1 MEATITD
8 LINASAYGQNG
19 VPHEL
24 WTHLR
29 KESPVYWYAQRG
41 HTPFWAIT
49 KHEDIMEVSSQPD
62 IFSNEAGGII
72 VLNEAQIQS
81 FIEGGSGSPLAQMK
95 TIITMDPPEHRL
107 YRKVASGY
115 FTPRGVTNLDEIV
128 KSSAAAIFDE
138 LPDEGEVDFIETIAQ
153 KHPLR
158 VLATILGIDEE
169 QEERLLVITQ
179 ELFGSEDPD
188 MQRQGED
195 REAARK
201 ELGMEFYTLFDEIIK
216 DRRACP
222 RDDLATMLANA
233 ELSDGCPLG
242 QLETLGYYLIVFTAG
257 HDTTRNALSGAI
269 SAFLDHPDQF
279 ERLRQD
285 PSLSKSAV
293 DEIVRWT
300 TPVNYMKRQAV
311 QDYELRGQK
320 IKAGE
325 ELALF
330 YCSANRDED
339 VFEDPFTFDI
349 GRSPNRHLGFG
360 WAEHYC
366 LGAHLAKASM
376 KALTEEMV
384 RRIEWMEPNGERT
397 FISSNFVVGLKT
409 LPVKYKLKNGF
420 NWM

>member
-95 TIITMDPPEHRL
+95 TIITMDPPEHRS

-158 VLATILGIDEE
+158 VLATILGINEE

-179 ELFGSEDPD
+179 ELFGGEDPD
-188 MQRQGED
+188 MQRKGED

-201 ELGMEFYTLFDEIIK
+201 ELGMEFYMLFDEIIK

-311 QDYELRGQK
+311 QDYELRGQQ

-409 LPVKYKLKNGF
+409 LPVKYKLKSG
-420 NWM
+420 

>member
-49 KHEDIMEVSSQPD
+49 KHEDIMEISSQPD

-95 TIITMDPPEHRL
+95 TIITMDPPEHRS

-128 KSSAAAIFDE
+128 KSSATAIFDE

-311 QDYELRGQK
+311 QDYELRGQN

-409 LPVKYKLKNGF
+409 LPVKYKLKNG
-420 NWM
+420 

>member
-62 IFSNEAGGII
+62 IFFNEAGGII

-95 TIITMDPPEHRL
+95 TIITMDPPEHRS

-158 VLATILGIDEE
+158 VLATILGINEE

-179 ELFGSEDPD
+179 ELFGGEDPD

-201 ELGMEFYTLFDEIIK
+201 ELGMEFYMLFDEIIK

-311 QDYELRGQK
+311 QDYELRGQN

-339 VFEDPFTFDI
+339 VFEDPFTFNI

-409 LPVKYKLKNGF
+409 LPVKYKLKNG
-420 NWM
+420 

>member
-95 TIITMDPPEHRL
+95 TIITMDPPEHRS

-158 VLATILGIDEE
+158 VLATILGINEE

-201 ELGMEFYTLFDEIIK
+201 ELGMEFYMLFDEIIK

-279 ERLRQD
+279 ERLRKD

-349 GRSPNRHLGFG
+349 ERSPNRHLGFG

-409 LPVKYKLKNGF
+409 LPVKYKLKNG
-420 NWM
+420 

>member
-19 VPHEL
+19 VPHDL

-62 IFSNEAGGII
+62 IFSSEAGGII

-81 FIEGGSGSPLAQMK
+81 FLEGGSGSPLAQMK
-95 TIITMDPPEHRL
+95 TIITMDPPEHRA

-128 KSSAAAIFDE
+128 KSSAAAIFDD
-138 LPDEGEVDFIETIAQ
+138 LPTEGEVDFIEAIAQ

-158 VLATILGIDEE
+158 VLATILGIDKE

-188 MQRQGED
+188 MRRGGED
-195 REAARK
+195 RETARK
-201 ELGMEFYTLFDEIIK
+201 ELGMEFYMLFDEIIK
-216 DRRACP
+216 DRRSCP

-269 SAFLDHPDQF
+269 SAFLDHPDEF
-279 ERLRQD
+279 ERLRKD
-285 PSLSKSAV
+285 PSLSKAAV

-339 VFEDPFTFDI
+339 VFDDPFTFDI
-349 GRSPNRHLGFG
+349 TRSPNRHLGFG

-384 RRIEWMEPNGERT
+384 RRIDWMEPNGERT

-409 LPVKYKLKNGF
+409 LPVKYKLKDG
-420 NWM
+420 

>member
-95 TIITMDPPEHRL
+95 TIITMDPPEHRS

-158 VLATILGIDEE
+158 VLATILGINEE

-179 ELFGSEDPD
+179 ELFGGEANPD

-201 ELGMEFYTLFDEIIK
+201 ELGMEFYMLFDEIIK

-311 QDYELRGQK
+311 QDYELRGQN

-409 LPVKYKLKNGF
+409 LPVKYKLKNG
-420 NWM
+420 

>member
-95 TIITMDPPEHRL
+95 TIITMDPPEHRS

-128 KSSAAAIFDE
+128 KRSAAAIFDE

-158 VLATILGIDEE
+158 VLATILGINEE

-179 ELFGSEDPD
+179 ELFGGEDPD

-201 ELGMEFYTLFDEIIK
+201 ELGMEFYMLFDEIIK

-409 LPVKYKLKNGF
+409 LPVKYKLKNG
-420 NWM
+420 

>member
-95 TIITMDPPEHRL
+95 TIITMDPPEHRS

-158 VLATILGIDEE
+158 VLATILGINEE

-179 ELFGSEDPD
+179 ELFGGEDPD

-201 ELGMEFYTLFDEIIK
+201 ELGMEFYMLFDEIIK

-311 QDYELRGQK
+311 QDYGLRGQN

-409 LPVKYKLKNGF
+409 LPVKYKLKNG
-420 NWM
+420 

>member
-29 KESPVYWYAQRG
+29 NESPVYWYAQRG

-95 TIITMDPPEHRL
+95 TIITMDPPEHRS

-158 VLATILGIDEE
+158 VLATILGINEE

-179 ELFGSEDPD
+179 ELFGGEDPD

-201 ELGMEFYTLFDEIIK
+201 ELGMEFYMLFDEIIK

-311 QDYELRGQK
+311 QDYELRGQR

-384 RRIEWMEPNGERT
+384 RRIDWMEPNGERT

-409 LPVKYKLKNGF
+409 LPVKYKLKNG
-420 NWM
+420 

>member
-19 VPHEL
+19 VPHDL

-95 TIITMDPPEHRL
+95 TIITMDPPEHRS

-158 VLATILGIDEE
+158 VLATILGINEE

-179 ELFGSEDPD
+179 ELFGGEDPD

-201 ELGMEFYTLFDEIIK
+201 ELGMEFYMLFGEIIK

-384 RRIEWMEPNGERT
+384 RRVEWMEPNGERT

-409 LPVKYKLKNGF
+409 LPVKYKLKNG
-420 NWM
+420 

>member
-95 TIITMDPPEHRL
+95 TIITMDPPEHRS

-158 VLATILGIDEE
+158 VLATILGINEE

-179 ELFGSEDPD
+179 ELFGGEDPD

-201 ELGMEFYTLFDEIIK
+201 ELGMEFYMLFDEIIK

-233 ELSDGCPLG
+233 ELADGCPLG

-311 QDYELRGQK
+311 QDYELRGQN

-409 LPVKYKLKNGF
+409 LPVKYKLKNG
-420 NWM
+420 

>member
-95 TIITMDPPEHRL
+95 TIITMDPPEHRS

-158 VLATILGIDEE
+158 VLATILGINEE

-179 ELFGSEDPD
+179 ELFGGEDPD
-188 MQRQGED
+188 MQRKGED
-195 REAARK
+195 RETARK
-201 ELGMEFYTLFDEIIK
+201 ELGMEFYMLFDEIIK

-233 ELSDGCPLG
+233 ELADGCPLG

-409 LPVKYKLKNGF
+409 LPVKYKLKNG
-420 NWM
+420 

>member
-19 VPHEL
+19 VPHKL

-95 TIITMDPPEHRL
+95 TIITMDPPEHRS

-158 VLATILGIDEE
+158 VLATILGINEE

-179 ELFGSEDPD
+179 ELFGGEDPD

-201 ELGMEFYTLFDEIIK
+201 ELGMEFYMLFDEIIK

-409 LPVKYKLKNGF
+409 LPVKYKLKNG
-420 NWM
+420 

>member
-95 TIITMDPPEHRL
+95 TIITMDPPEHRS

-179 ELFGSEDPD
+179 ELFGGEDPD

-201 ELGMEFYTLFDEIIK
+201 ELGMEFYMLFDEIIK

-311 QDYELRGQK
+311 QDYELRGQN

-409 LPVKYKLKNGF
+409 LPVKYKLKNG
-420 NWM
+420 

>member
-1 MEATITD
+1 
-8 LINASAYGQNG
+8 
-19 VPHEL
+19 
-24 WTHLR
+24 
-29 KESPVYWYAQRG
+29 
-41 HTPFWAIT
+41 
-49 KHEDIMEVSSQPD
+49 
-62 IFSNEAGGII
+62 
-72 VLNEAQIQS
+72 
-81 FIEGGSGSPLAQMK
+81 
-95 TIITMDPPEHRL
+95 MDPPEHRS

-128 KSSAAAIFDE
+128 KSSAAAIFDD
-138 LPDEGEVDFIETIAQ
+138 LPTEGEVDFIEAIAQ

-158 VLATILGIDEE
+158 VLATILGIDKE

-188 MQRQGED
+188 MRRGGED
-195 REAARK
+195 RETARK
-201 ELGMEFYTLFDEIIK
+201 ELGMEFYMLFDEIIK
-216 DRRACP
+216 DRRSCP

-269 SAFLDHPDQF
+269 SAFLDHPDEF
-279 ERLRQD
+279 ERLRKD
-285 PSLSKSAV
+285 PSLSKAAV

-339 VFEDPFTFDI
+339 VFDDPFTIDI
-349 GRSPNRHLGFG
+349 TRSPNRHLGFG

-384 RRIEWMEPNGERT
+384 RRIDWMEPNGERT

-409 LPVKYKLKNGF
+409 LPVKYKLKDG
-420 NWM
+420 

>member
-19 VPHEL
+19 VPHDL

-95 TIITMDPPEHRL
+95 TIITMDPPEHRS

-138 LPDEGEVDFIETIAQ
+138 LPDEGELDFIETIAQ

-158 VLATILGIDEE
+158 VLATILGINEE

-179 ELFGSEDPD
+179 ELFGGEDPD

-201 ELGMEFYTLFDEIIK
+201 ELGMEFYMLFDEIIK

-233 ELSDGCPLG
+233 ELADGCPLG

-409 LPVKYKLKNGF
+409 LPVKYKLKNG
-420 NWM
+420 

>member
-29 KESPVYWYAQRG
+29 KESPVYRYAQRG

-95 TIITMDPPEHRL
+95 TIITMDPPEHRS

-158 VLATILGIDEE
+158 VLATILGINEE

-201 ELGMEFYTLFDEIIK
+201 ELGMEFYMLFDEIIK

-279 ERLRQD
+279 ERLRKD

-349 GRSPNRHLGFG
+349 ERSPNRHLGFG

-409 LPVKYKLKNGF
+409 LPVKYKLKNG
-420 NWM
+420 

>member
-95 TIITMDPPEHRL
+95 TIITMDPPEHRS

-158 VLATILGIDEE
+158 VLATILGINEE

-179 ELFGSEDPD
+179 ELFGGEDPD

-201 ELGMEFYTLFDEIIK
+201 ELGMEFYMLFDEIIK

-279 ERLRQD
+279 ERLRRD

-409 LPVKYKLKNGF
+409 LPVKYKLKNG
-420 NWM
+420 

>member
-95 TIITMDPPEHRL
+95 TIITMDPPEHRS

-128 KSSAAAIFDE
+128 KSSATAIFDE

-201 ELGMEFYTLFDEIIK
+201 ELGMEFYMLFDEIIK

-311 QDYELRGQK
+311 QDYELRGQN

-409 LPVKYKLKNGF
+409 LPVKYKLKNG
-420 NWM
+420 

>member
-49 KHEDIMEVSSQPD
+49 KHEDIMEISSQPD

-95 TIITMDPPEHRL
+95 TIITMDPPEHRS

-138 LPDEGEVDFIETIAQ
+138 LPDKGEVDFIETIAQ

-409 LPVKYKLKNGF
+409 LPAKYKLKNG
-420 NWM
+420 

>member
-95 TIITMDPPEHRL
+95 TIITMDPPEHRS

-158 VLATILGIDEE
+158 VLATILGINQE

-179 ELFGSEDPD
+179 ELFGGEDPD

-201 ELGMEFYTLFDEIIK
+201 ELGMEFYMLFDEIIK

-384 RRIEWMEPNGERT
+384 RRIDWMEPNGERT

-409 LPVKYKLKNGF
+409 LPVKYKLKNG
-420 NWM
+420 

>member
-19 VPHEL
+19 VPHDL

-29 KESPVYWYAQRG
+29 EESPVYWYAQRG

-62 IFSNEAGGII
+62 IFSSEAGGII

-81 FIEGGSGSPLAQMK
+81 FLEGGSGSPLAQMK
-95 TIITMDPPEHRL
+95 TIITMDPPEHRS

-128 KSSAAAIFDE
+128 KSSAAAIFDD
-138 LPDEGEVDFIETIAQ
+138 LPTEGEVDFIEAIAQ

-158 VLATILGIDEE
+158 VLATILGIDKE

-188 MQRQGED
+188 MRRGGED
-195 REAARK
+195 RETARK
-201 ELGMEFYTLFDEIIK
+201 ELGMEFYMLFDEIIK
-216 DRRACP
+216 DRRSCP

-269 SAFLDHPDQF
+269 SAFLDHPDEF
-279 ERLRQD
+279 ERLRKD
-285 PSLSKSAV
+285 PSLSKAAV

-339 VFEDPFTFDI
+339 VFDDPFTFDI
-349 GRSPNRHLGFG
+349 TRSPNRHLGFG

-384 RRIEWMEPNGERT
+384 RRIDWMEPNGERT

-409 LPVKYKLKNGF
+409 LPVKYKLKDG
-420 NWM
+420 

>member
-95 TIITMDPPEHRL
+95 TIITMDPPEHRS

-158 VLATILGIDEE
+158 VLATILGINEE

-179 ELFGSEDPD
+179 ELFGGEDPD

-201 ELGMEFYTLFDEIIK
+201 ELGMEFYMLFDEIIK

-384 RRIEWMEPNGERT
+384 RRIDWMEPNGERT

-409 LPVKYKLKNGF
+409 LPVKYKLKNG
-420 NWM
+420 

>member
-1 MEATITD
+1 MEGTITD

-19 VPHEL
+19 VPHDL

-29 KESPVYWYAQRG
+29 KESPVHWYAQRG

-62 IFSNEAGGII
+62 IFSSEAGGII

-81 FIEGGSGSPLAQMK
+81 FLEGGSGSPLAQMK
-95 TIITMDPPEHRL
+95 TIITMDPPEHRD

-128 KSSAAAIFDE
+128 KSSAAAIFDD
-138 LPDEGEVDFIETIAQ
+138 LPTEGEADFIEAIAQ

-158 VLATILGIDEE
+158 VLATILGIDKE

-188 MQRQGED
+188 MRRGGED

-201 ELGMEFYTLFDEIIK
+201 ELGMEFYMLFDEIIK
-216 DRRACP
+216 DRRSCP

-269 SAFLDHPDQF
+269 SAFLDHPDEF
-279 ERLRQD
+279 ERLRED
-285 PSLSKSAV
+285 PSLSKAAV

-339 VFEDPFTFDI
+339 VFDDPFTFDI
-349 GRSPNRHLGFG
+349 TRSPNRHLGFG

-384 RRIEWMEPNGERT
+384 RRIDWMEPNGERT

-409 LPVKYKLKNGF
+409 LPVKYKLKDG
-420 NWM
+420 

>member
-49 KHEDIMEVSSQPD
+49 KHEDIMEISSQPD

-95 TIITMDPPEHRL
+95 TIITMDPPEHRS

-158 VLATILGIDEE
+158 VLATILGINEE

-311 QDYELRGQK
+311 QDYELRGQN

-409 LPVKYKLKNGF
+409 LPVKYKLKNG
-420 NWM
+420 

>member
-95 TIITMDPPEHRL
+95 TIITMDPPEHRS

-158 VLATILGIDEE
+158 VLATILGINEE

-201 ELGMEFYTLFDEIIK
+201 ELGMEFYMLFDEIIK

-279 ERLRQD
+279 ERLRKD

-311 QDYELRGQK
+311 QDYELRGQN

-384 RRIEWMEPNGERT
+384 RRVEWMEPNGERT

-409 LPVKYKLKNGF
+409 LPVKYKLKNG
-420 NWM
+420 

>member
-49 KHEDIMEVSSQPD
+49 KHEDIMEISSQPD

-95 TIITMDPPEHRL
+95 TIITMDPPEHRS

-158 VLATILGIDEE
+158 VLATILGINEE

-311 QDYELRGQK
+311 QDYELRGQN

-409 LPVKYKLKNGF
+409 LPAKYKLKNG
-420 NWM
+420 

>member
-95 TIITMDPPEHRL
+95 TIITMDPPEHRS

-158 VLATILGIDEE
+158 VLATILGINEE

-179 ELFGSEDPD
+179 ELFGGEDPD

-201 ELGMEFYTLFDEIIK
+201 ELGMEFYMLFDEIIK

-279 ERLRQD
+279 ERLRKD

-409 LPVKYKLKNGF
+409 LPVKYKLKNG
-420 NWM
+420 

>member
-49 KHEDIMEVSSQPD
+49 KHEDIMEISSQPD

-95 TIITMDPPEHRL
+95 TIITMDPPEHRS

-158 VLATILGIDEE
+158 VLATILGINEE

-311 QDYELRGQK
+311 QDYEIRGQK

-409 LPVKYKLKNGF
+409 LPVKYKLKNG
-420 NWM
+420 

>member
-49 KHEDIMEVSSQPD
+49 KHEDIMEISSQPD

-95 TIITMDPPEHRL
+95 TIITMDPPEHRS

-409 LPVKYKLKNGF
+409 LPVKYKLKNG
-420 NWM
+420 

>member
-19 VPHEL
+19 VPHDL

-29 KESPVYWYAQRG
+29 KDSPVYWYAQRG

-62 IFSNEAGGII
+62 IFSSEAGGII

-95 TIITMDPPEHRL
+95 TIITMDPPEHRS

-128 KSSAAAIFDE
+128 KSSAAAIFDD
-138 LPDEGEVDFIETIAQ
+138 LPTEGEVDFIEAIAQ

-158 VLATILGIDEE
+158 VLATILGIDKE

-188 MQRQGED
+188 MRRGGED
-195 REAARK
+195 RETARK
-201 ELGMEFYTLFDEIIK
+201 ELGMEFYMLFDEIIK
-216 DRRACP
+216 DRRSCP

-269 SAFLDHPDQF
+269 SAFLDHPDEF
-279 ERLRQD
+279 ERLRKD
-285 PSLSKSAV
+285 PSLSKAAV

-339 VFEDPFTFDI
+339 VFDDPFTFDI
-349 GRSPNRHLGFG
+349 TRSPNRHLGFG

-384 RRIEWMEPNGERT
+384 RRIDWMEPNGERT

-409 LPVKYKLKNGF
+409 LPVKYKLKDG
-420 NWM
+420 

>member
-95 TIITMDPPEHRL
+95 TIITMDPPEHRS

-158 VLATILGIDEE
+158 VLATILGINEE

-179 ELFGSEDPD
+179 ELFGGEDPD

-201 ELGMEFYTLFDEIIK
+201 ELGMEFYMLFDEIIK

-311 QDYELRGQK
+311 QDYELRGQR

-409 LPVKYKLKNGF
+409 LPVKYKLKNGGLHG
-420 NWM
+420 

>member
-95 TIITMDPPEHRL
+95 TIITMDPPEHRS

-158 VLATILGIDEE
+158 VLATILGINEE

-201 ELGMEFYTLFDEIIK
+201 ELGMEFYMLFDEIIK

-311 QDYELRGQK
+311 QDYELRGQN

-409 LPVKYKLKNGF
+409 LPVKYKLKNG
-420 NWM
+420 

>member
-95 TIITMDPPEHRL
+95 TIITMDPPEHRS

-158 VLATILGIDEE
+158 VLATILGINEE

-179 ELFGSEDPD
+179 ELFGGEDPD

-195 REAARK
+195 REVARK
-201 ELGMEFYTLFDEIIK
+201 ELGMEFYMLFDEIIK

-311 QDYELRGQK
+311 QDYELRGQN

-409 LPVKYKLKNGF
+409 LPVKYKLKNG
-420 NWM
+420 

>member
-95 TIITMDPPEHRL
+95 TIITMDPPEHRS

-158 VLATILGIDEE
+158 VLATILGINEE

-179 ELFGSEDPD
+179 ELFGGEDPD

-201 ELGMEFYTLFDEIIK
+201 ELGMEFYMLFDEIIK

-285 PSLSKSAV
+285 HSLSKSAV

-311 QDYELRGQK
+311 QDYELRGQN

-409 LPVKYKLKNGF
+409 LPVKYKLKNG
-420 NWM
+420 

>member
-95 TIITMDPPEHRL
+95 TIITMDPPEHRS

-158 VLATILGIDEE
+158 VLATILGINEE

-201 ELGMEFYTLFDEIIK
+201 ELGMEFYMLFDEIIK

-311 QDYELRGQK
+311 QDYELRGQN

-349 GRSPNRHLGFG
+349 ERSPNRHLGFG

-409 LPVKYKLKNGF
+409 LPVKYKLKNG
-420 NWM
+420 

>member
-19 VPHEL
+19 VPHDL

-62 IFSNEAGGII
+62 IFSSEAGGII

-95 TIITMDPPEHRL
+95 TIITMDTPEHRS

-138 LPDEGEVDFIETIAQ
+138 LPTEGEVDFIEAIAQ

-158 VLATILGIDEE
+158 VLATILGIDKE

-188 MQRQGED
+188 MRRGGED
-195 REAARK
+195 RETARK
-201 ELGMEFYTLFDEIIK
+201 ELGMEFYMLFDEIIK
-216 DRRACP
+216 DRRSCP

-269 SAFLDHPDQF
+269 SAFLDHPDEF
-279 ERLRQD
+279 ERLRKD
-285 PSLSKSAV
+285 PSLSKAAV

-339 VFEDPFTFDI
+339 VFDDPFTFDI
-349 GRSPNRHLGFG
+349 TRSPNRHLGFG

-384 RRIEWMEPNGERT
+384 RRIDWMEPNGERT

-409 LPVKYKLKNGF
+409 LPVKYKLKDG
-420 NWM
+420 